1 MGQLDL
7 TVLVLNLSPEVT
19 VTELNTFFSYCGTV
33 EKIQLTSVNKDQQ
46 SALVTFRQPYAFRT
60 ALLLN
65 DAILAGQPVRILC
78 TQNTTISCTP
88 DSINETEKHEVQE
101 FLASVQAAMQTMA
114 LKGVEMLKKV
124 KNELVENYKLSEKVK
139 VPTDRRRSAASTA
152 GGTAEQIGGAIKSN
166 EFISGGALRLYGVL
180 DKVSKGLS
188 SLGNDKR
195 DNPNSR
201 KQK

>member
-1 MGQLDL
+1 MPRKPWDFGMH
-7 TVLVLNLSPEVT
+7 V
-19 VTELNTFFSYCGTV
+19 
-33 EKIQLTSVNKDQQ
+33 
-46 SALVTFRQPYAFRT
+46 
-60 ALLLN
+60 

-88 DSINETEKHEVQE
+88 DSINETEFKLANLILHCNIMEIDYMILLGIMRIYHLQKHEVQE